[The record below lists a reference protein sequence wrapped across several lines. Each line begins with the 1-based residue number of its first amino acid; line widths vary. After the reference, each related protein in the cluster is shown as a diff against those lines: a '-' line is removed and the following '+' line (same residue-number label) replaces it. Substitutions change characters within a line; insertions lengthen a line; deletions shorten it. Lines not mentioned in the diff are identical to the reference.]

1 MTTVNEALRR
11 ARARFT
17 ASASPALDAELLL
30 AHALKRGR
38 TWLRAWPEARI
49 GGPERERFDALVA
62 RRAAGEPIAH
72 LLGERE
78 FRSLAFEI
86 TPQVLIPRPETETL
100 ADAVLA
106 YLRDHGI
113 AGPAILDMGTGSG
126 CIAVSLARERPD
138 SRVVAADVSG
148 EALAV
153 ARRNAGRH
161 GVTNI
166 ELVQG
171 RWFAPLGRRRFDVI
185 VSNPPYVRS
194 DDPHL
199 RQGDVRFEPLEALD
213 GGPDGLAALR
223 EIAAAAPHYLKPG
236 GLVAVEHG
244 HDQAGDVAA
253 LFRAEDLTG
262 IELLHDAAGLP
273 RVTLARK
280 KTNHE

>member
-1 MTTVNEALRR
+1 MTSVEEALKS

-17 ASASPALDAELLL
+17 TSDSPALDAELLL
-30 AHALKRGR
+30 AHALGRNR
-38 TWLRAWPEARI
+38 TWLHAWPEVRLDPPCLA
-49 GGPERERFDALVA
+49 RFDELVE

-86 TPQVLIPRPETETL
+86 TPDVLIPRPETETL
-100 ADAVLA
+100 VDAVLKH
-106 YLRDHGI
+106 LRERELKR
-113 AGPAILDMGTGSG
+113 PAILDMGTGSG
-126 CIAVSLARERPD
+126 CIAVSLAHERPD
-138 SRVVAADVSG
+138 SRVVAADASA
-148 EALAV
+148 EAIAV

-161 GVTNI
+161 GLTNI
-166 ELVQG
+166 EFVQG
-171 RWFAPLGRRRFDVI
+171 RWFRPLGRRRFDVI
-185 VSNPPYVRS
+185 AANPPYVPG

-199 RQGDVRFEPLEALD
+199 QQGDVRFEPIGALD
-213 GGPDGLAALR
+213 GGADGLDALR

-244 HDQAGDVAA
+244 HDQSEAVAA
-253 LFRAEDLTG
+253 LFRAEGLID
-262 IELLHDAAGLP
+262 IELIHDTAGLP